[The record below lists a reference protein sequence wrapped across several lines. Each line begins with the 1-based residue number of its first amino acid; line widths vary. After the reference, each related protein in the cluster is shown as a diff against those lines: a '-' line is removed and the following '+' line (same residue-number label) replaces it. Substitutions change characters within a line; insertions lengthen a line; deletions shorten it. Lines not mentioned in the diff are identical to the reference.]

1 MTEMMA
7 YFYLFSYS
15 YVMKKKIT
23 SLTSSMRQIIIM
35 VHSFSL
41 LIPFLVYLYII
52 IGKDGFGPSVRI
64 NFVTKI

>member
-1 MTEMMA
+1 MMA

-35 VHSFSL
+35 VHSLST
-41 LIPFLVYLYII
+41 IMPFLVYFFII
-52 IGKDGFGPSVRI
+52 IGDDGFGPSVKYNSSNTI
-64 NFVTKI
+64 

>member
-1 MTEMMA
+1 MAEMIA

-35 VHSFSL
+35 VHSFSVL
-41 LIPFLVYLYII
+41 MPIVVYLFII
-52 IGKDGFGPSVRI
+52 VGKDGFGPSVRNYI
-64 NFVTKI
+64 VT

>member
-35 VHSFSL
+35 VHSFSV
-41 LIPFLVYLYII
+41 LIPLLVYLLII
-52 IGKDGFGPSVRI
+52 VQKDGFGPSVRTY
-64 NFVTKI
+64 VV